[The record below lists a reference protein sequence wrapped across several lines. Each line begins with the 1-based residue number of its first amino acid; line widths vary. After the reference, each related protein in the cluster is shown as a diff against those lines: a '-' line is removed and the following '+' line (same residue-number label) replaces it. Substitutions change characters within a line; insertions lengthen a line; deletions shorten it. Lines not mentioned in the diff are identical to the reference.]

1 MGRMGVFHSLYFQRW
16 VCCLGLG
23 LVGAIPA
30 AYADDRQPNCDMR
43 QLDLTPIQ
51 KAKLRFIRMEHKNA
65 TDNTLSNAGYVQ
77 NARMNQIAHILT
89 KPEFDDNQ
97 ARRYVLEKYTPRMQM
112 EVDEL
117 KVQHAFLQVLNPQQR
132 QDWLR
137 NCLR

>member
-1 MGRMGVFHSLYFQRW
+1 MGMALMSVTT
-16 VCCLGLG
+16 
-23 LVGAIPA
+23 I
-30 AYADDRQPNCDMR
+30 AYADEKQPNCDIR

-65 TDNTLSNAGYVQ
+65 IDNALGNASYVQ
-77 NARMNQIAHILT
+77 NSRINQVAHILT
-89 KPEFDDNQ
+89 KAEFDDNQ
-97 ARRYVLEKYTPRMQM
+97 AKRYVLEKYAPRMQLD
-112 EVDEL
+112 VDEL